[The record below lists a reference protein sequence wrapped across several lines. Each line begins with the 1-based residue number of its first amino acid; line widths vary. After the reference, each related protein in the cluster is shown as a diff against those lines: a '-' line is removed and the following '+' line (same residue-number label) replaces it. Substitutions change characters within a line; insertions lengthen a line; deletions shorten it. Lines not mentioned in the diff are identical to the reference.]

1 MSENN
6 SEEEIIINNNSE
18 QDSEQNDDDDDN
30 YNEQHEYE
38 NYIQQ
43 LEEEEE
49 ERFQI
54 YISSLQQNEEQNEE
68 QNNEEDYDVYD
79 RIVERFIID
88 LFSPQP
94 LTSTTTTSTTTDQ
107 RYPRYIQ
114 NPIFYYSES
123 TSWSYP
129 NQSTEENYVYNS
141 DGFILNSFLQSFSD
155 PIESVM
161 MESLNQQPGLER
173 TFEKLE
179 IDSQLY
185 SSMLID
191 DIGKEIEKK
200 CCICLSDFKSDDNVS
215 VLNCKHLFHNDCIV
229 EWSMYK
235 INCPVCREN
244 LKQE

>member
-6 SEEEIIINNNSE
+6 SEEIINNSE
-18 QDSEQNDDDDDN
+18 EDINEEEPNEEEDDEQQEYDN
-30 YNEQHEYE
+30 
-38 NYIQQ
+38 NYIEQQ
-43 LEEEEE
+43 EEEE
-49 ERFQI
+49 ERFQM
-54 YISSLQQNEEQNEE
+54 YISLLQNDEEEEQQNEEEQQQND
-68 QNNEEDYDVYD
+68 EEDDFYD

-94 LTSTTTTSTTTDQ
+94 LVPETTSSDSTTI
-107 RYPRYIQ
+107 RLRYIQ
-114 NPIFYYSES
+114 NPLFSYSRN
-123 TSWSYP
+123 TTWTYQ
-129 NQSTEENYVYNS
+129 NQERENDYTYNS
-141 DGFILNSFLQSFSD
+141 DGFILNSFFQSFSD
-155 PIESVM
+155 PIESVL

-185 SSMLID
+185 SSTMLID
-191 DIGKEIEKK
+191 KNETDKN

-215 VLNCKHLFHNDCIV
+215 VLNCKHLFHHDCIV